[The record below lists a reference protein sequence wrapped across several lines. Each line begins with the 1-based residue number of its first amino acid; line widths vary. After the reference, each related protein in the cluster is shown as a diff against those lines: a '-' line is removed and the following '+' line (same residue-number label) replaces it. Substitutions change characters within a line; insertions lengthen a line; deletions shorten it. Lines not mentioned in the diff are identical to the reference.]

1 MTKLDILEPGTSRGS
16 VLIVGVGAYH
26 GLSAAIARR
35 FAADGYP
42 VLLAG
47 RNEAKLNETAERI
60 EASGGRVALSVGD
73 ASSALD
79 MARFVRDAESL
90 APLTVAVQN
99 VGPSRVSPLLQLTP
113 QELESHWHKYV
124 LVNFEMAKAALPA
137 LVARG
142 GTLAFTGASGPLR
155 GEANYSSF
163 AVAKIGLR
171 ALAQSLARE
180 FGPQG
185 VHVTHVII
193 NGGIEGERFSTKT
206 SQLKEQRGQDGLPNT
221 DAIAEAYWMLHHQH
235 RSAWTL
241 ELDVRL
247 WMESF

>member
-1 MTKLDILEPGTSRGS
+1 M
-16 VLIVGVGAYH
+16 IVGVGAYH
-26 GLSAAIARR
+26 GLGAAIARR

-60 EASGGRVALSVGD
+60 EASGAQVALSVGD
-73 ASSALD
+73 ASSAID

-90 APLTVAVQN
+90 APLAVAVQN
-99 VGPSRVSPLLQLTP
+99 VGPNRALSHAQLAP
-113 QELESHWHKYV
+113 QELESLWSKH
-124 LVNFEMAKAALPA
+124 LLANFHIANVALTA
-137 LVARG
+137 LLARG

-180 FGPQG
+180 FWSRG
-185 VHVTHVII
+185 VHVTHVVVD
-193 NGGIEGERFSTKT
+193 GGIEGERLSTKT
-206 SQLKEQRGQDGLPNT
+206 SQPKEQRGPDGLLET
-221 DAIAEAYWMLHHQH
+221 DIIAEAYWMLHHQH

-241 ELDVRL
+241 ELDLRL